1 MFGGLFRKSPPA
13 ATPAT
18 DVRVPRAGPDGAVVW
33 AIGDVHGCLDLLDG
47 LLQAIIGDADVDDRP
62 RTLIFLGDY
71 VDRGPDSRGVV
82 DRLIQ
87 IADMPDVDARFIRGN
102 HEDKMHEFLDDPSV
116 GATWC
121 EYGGDA
127 ALASYGLQP
136 PAMRHRREG
145 WVALSA
151 DLSHKL
157 GPRGRRFLEQL
168 EPSVTLGGYFFCHAG
183 ALPGVPLDQQAER
196 DLMWIRG
203 RFLNDDQ
210 AFDRVVVH
218 GHTPTDV
225 PHVDHRRIGVD
236 TGAYATGVLTALR
249 IDGRH
254 ERFVQAV
261 RGTDGQVTIRDWTA
275 PAPAPT
281 PVAA

>member
-1 MFGGLFRKSPPA
+1 MFGGLFRKSASAPAPSPPA
-13 ATPAT
+13 RA
-18 DVRVPRAGPDGAVVW
+18 PRRGPDGQVVW
-33 AIGDVHGCLDLLDG
+33 AIGDIHGCLDLLDA
-47 LLQAIIGDADVDDRP
+47 LLQGIARDEATDDRP
-62 RTLIFLGDY
+62 RTIIFLGDY
-71 VDRGPDSRGVV
+71 VDRGPDSRGVLN
-82 DRLIQ
+82 RLIE

-127 ALASYGLQP
+127 ALASYGLAP
-136 PAMRHRREG
+136 PAVRHRREG

-151 DLSHKL
+151 DLAHKL

-183 ALPGVPLDQQAER
+183 ALPGVPLDQQADR

-218 GHTPTDV
+218 GHTPTEV

-249 IDGRH
+249 LDGDD

-261 RGTDGQVTIRDWTA
+261 RDGNGQVSIREWTGTGQV
-275 PAPAPT
+275 PA
-281 PVAA
+281 